1 MATTVIESFKSRPED
16 TRAGIT
22 AALQARVPEFAH
34 LLQWNSDG
42 ITASGSTMGARGT
55 LALEGEGPTTM
66 TISFSIGFPA
76 SLKYSEADAERAL
89 REAIKEL
96 KSRVR

>member
-1 MATTVIESFKSRPED
+1 MATTIIEQFRSRPEEI
-16 TRAGIT
+16 RAAIT
-22 AALQARVPEFAH
+22 DALQSRVPEFAH

-42 ITASGSTMGARGT
+42 VTASGSRLGARGT
-55 LALEGEGPTTM
+55 LALEGFGPTTL
-66 TISFSIGFPA
+66 TLTFSIGFPA